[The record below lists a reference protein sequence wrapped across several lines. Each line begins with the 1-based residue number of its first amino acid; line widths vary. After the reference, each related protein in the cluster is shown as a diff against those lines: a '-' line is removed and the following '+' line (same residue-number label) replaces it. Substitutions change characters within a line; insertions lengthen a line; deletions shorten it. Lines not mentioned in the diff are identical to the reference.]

1 MKTSEKPIHRG
12 FLIILSDSREKERE
26 AEGAVCTPY
35 ARHISPLATQP
46 GRYRVIELSG
56 KLPLTENGSAIV
68 VAAADAADAIVV
80 A

>member
-1 MKTSEKPIHRG
+1 MKTSVAGADTQG
-12 FLIILSDSREKERE
+12 FLIILSDSRGR
-26 AEGAVCTPY
+26 GRRVY

-68 VAAADAADAIVV
+68 VVAADAVDAIVV
-80 A
+80 D